1 MLGNDVHAFALEI
14 LIVLNCDLTLH
25 IRGDIVNYREGAMV
39 VREMAAWGVP
49 WPVILA
55 CLLLVWT
62 TNVHHHPINYSAF
75 FEGERAQ
82 ANAFDQSG
90 MKGHAHD
97 LSYGEVPR

>member
-1 MLGNDVHAFALEI
+1 
-14 LIVLNCDLTLH
+14 
-25 IRGDIVNYREGAMV
+25 MV

-55 CLLLVWT
+55 CLLLGWI